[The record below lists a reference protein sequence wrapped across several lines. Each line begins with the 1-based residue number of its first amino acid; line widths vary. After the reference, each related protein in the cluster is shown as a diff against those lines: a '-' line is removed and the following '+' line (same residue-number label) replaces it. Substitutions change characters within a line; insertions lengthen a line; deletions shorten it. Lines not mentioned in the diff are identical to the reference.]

1 MTNFTLRRMFG
12 NRRTIVTYTF
22 LAIQI
27 IAFLLMTI
35 NGGSTN
41 IYTLINFG
49 AKFNPAILA
58 GELWR
63 LVTPIFLHIGFM
75 HILLNSI
82 TLYFLGTQLE
92 LIYGNFRFALI
103 YLLGGL
109 MGNVV
114 SFAFSEAVSAGASTS
129 LFGLFATAVVLGRL
143 YPNNYAIRNMAQ
155 GFMLL
160 IILNFVNGLASPSI
174 DNWGHLGG
182 AIGGGLAT
190 MFISVPGMVAVDRGT
205 RIKTFLSYVIL
216 AVSLILFGFIR
227 NGMIY

>member
-109 MGNVV
+109 MGNIV